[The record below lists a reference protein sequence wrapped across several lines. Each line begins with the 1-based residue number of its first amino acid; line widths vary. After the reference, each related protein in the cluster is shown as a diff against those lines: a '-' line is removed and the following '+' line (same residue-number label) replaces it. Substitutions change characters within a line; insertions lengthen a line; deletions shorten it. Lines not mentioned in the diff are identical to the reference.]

1 LKILVA
7 EDEPEILQIYKIVLE
22 DEGHEVV
29 ITKDGEEC
37 IRVYKDMLDKS
48 TELGNPAFDLLILD
62 HRMPKKTGLQV
73 ANEVLAISPSQEILM
88 MTAYAGLLD
97 LSDNLHKMNVMQK
110 PFDLD
115 DFISLIKKLVAKA
128 TVSS

>member
-1 LKILVA
+1 MKILVA
-7 EDEPEILQIYKIVLE
+7 EDEPEILQIYKVVLE
-22 DEGHEVV
+22 SEGHEVV
-29 ITKDGEEC
+29 LTKDGEEC
-37 IRVYKDMLDKS
+37 MRAYKDMLDKS